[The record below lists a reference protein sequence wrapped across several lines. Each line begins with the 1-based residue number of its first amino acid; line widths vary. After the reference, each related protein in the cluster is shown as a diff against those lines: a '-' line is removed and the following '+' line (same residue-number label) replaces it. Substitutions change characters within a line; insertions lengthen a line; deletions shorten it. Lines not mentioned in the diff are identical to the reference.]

1 MKITLYHY
9 PGTRSARVAWL
20 LYELGADVDP
30 EIVHVDL
37 YRGDQ
42 YHADYIARSPLHAVP
57 AVEVVMDD
65 GSELAMTESGAIIVM
80 LADAFPSA
88 GLAPPP
94 APLTPARADYL
105 SVIHACG
112 ASFDMMLWQIRI
124 HKHILNADQ
133 RDVRT
138 IERYRKKF
146 ITEALPMIARRLA
159 GHPFICG
166 SRFTAADCM
175 VAHALIWAHSYGL
188 ADDQSIKAY
197 LSRISQR
204 PAFRRAFADAQ
215 DFDPLV
221 PEESLAR
228 VLFTG

>member
-1 MKITLYHY
+1 
-9 PGTRSARVAWL
+9 
-20 LYELGADVDP
+20 
-30 EIVHVDL
+30 
-37 YRGDQ
+37 
-42 YHADYIARSPLHAVP
+42 
-57 AVEVVMDD
+57 
-65 GSELAMTESGAIIVM
+65 
-80 LADAFPSA
+80 
-88 GLAPPP
+88 
-94 APLTPARADYL
+94 
-105 SVIHACG
+105 
-112 ASFDMMLWQIRI
+112 MMLWQIRI